1 MSDSRSRILASIRRS
16 LASARL
22 RPAPLS
28 SSRVTDHSSLPTDHA
43 SLVSQFAE
51 ELQKLD
57 GLFLAE
63 RVEKIP
69 ALIIQLLREHQ
80 ADELLAWQAE
90 SLPVP
95 GLLDYLRREGIKLP
109 GAEIPPKEPAR
120 SQRLAEIERIKVGLT
135 GAEAALAD
143 TGTLALRSGPGRP
156 RLASLSV
163 RAHIALF
170 TPPQLP
176 PSWAAWWAAQ
186 PDLASWVRGASNL
199 TLITGPSRTADIEMT
214 LTVGVHGP
222 AEVIAILVQA

>member
-1 MSDSRSRILASIRRS
+1 MSDSRSRILASIRQS
-16 LASARL
+16 LASAHL
-22 RPAPLS
+22 PEAPSVVLTSPA
-28 SSRVTDHSSLPTDHA
+28 RVTDHA
-43 SLVSQFAE
+43 SLASQFAD

-57 GLFLAE
+57 GLFLTE

-69 ALIIQLLREHQ
+69 ALIAQLLRERQ
-80 ADELLAWQAE
+80 ADEVLAWQAE

-109 GAEIPPKEPAR
+109 GAEIPPEEPAR

-163 RAHIALF
+163 RTHIALF
-170 TPPQLP
+170 TPSQLYL
-176 PSWAAWWAAQ
+176 SWAAWWAAE
-186 PDLASWVRGASNL
+186 PDLAGWVRGASNL

-222 AEVIAILVQA
+222 AEVIAILAQA

>member
-1 MSDSRSRILASIRRS
+1 MSDSRSRILASIRQS
-16 LASARL
+16 LAAAHL
-22 RPAPLS
+22 PAAPSVALPTP
-28 SSRVTDHSSLPTDHA
+28 SRITDHA

-51 ELQKLD
+51 ELHKLD
-57 GLFLAE
+57 GRFIAE

-69 ALIIQLLREHQ
+69 ALIARLVREHQ
-80 ADELLAWQAE
+80 ADEVLAWQAE

-95 GLLDYLRREGIKLP
+95 GVLDYLQREGIKLP
-109 GAEIPPKEPAR
+109 GAEIPPEEPAR

-163 RAHIALF
+163 RTHIALF
-170 TPPQLP
+170 TPQQLFS
-176 PSWAAWWAAQ
+176 SWAAWWETQ
-186 PDLASWVRGASNL
+186 PDLANWVRGASNL

>member
-22 RPAPLS
+22 PPVA
-28 SSRVTDHSSLPTDHA
+28 DHASLVTDHA
-43 SLVSQFAE
+43 SLAPDHASLVPQFAE

-69 ALIIQLLREHQ
+69 ALIIQLLRDRQ
-80 ADELLAWQAE
+80 ADEVLAWQAE

-95 GLLDYLRREGIKLP
+95 GVLDYLRREGIKLP
-109 GAEIPPKEPAR
+109 GAEIPPEEPAR
-120 SQRLAEIERIKVGLT
+120 SQRLAEVERIKVGLT

-163 RAHIALF
+163 RTHIALF
-170 TPPQLP
+170 TPPQLY
-176 PSWAAWWAAQ
+176 PSWVAWWAAQ
-186 PDLASWVRGASNL
+186 PNLASWVRGASNL